1 MIGICGRLLSVR
13 VALPWL
19 QGDVDVVYWADFTPA
34 TDDTHTL
41 VSGGH
46 DHIKVSHVAI

>member
-1 MIGICGRLLSVR
+1 MSV
-13 VALPWL
+13 LWL

-46 DHIKVSHVAI
+46 DHIKVGVGLCNLVVLAKA